1 MMRSMFS
8 GVSGLRAHQTWLDII
23 GNNIANVNTVGFKA
37 SRATFQEVFSQTL
50 RTAVSPAPG
59 GGRGGI
65 NPLQVGLGMSIASID
80 VMHQRG
86 SVQRTDNATDL
97 AIDGEGFFALA
108 DGDRRFF
115 TRAGNLRMDVGG
127 YLTVP
132 NGMKALGWS
141 GDDIAGRLQATAQP
155 INLANQFMAA
165 SATDRV
171 AFQGNLDSRTLEA
184 GVVRHAVTLFDS
196 LGGQHRVDFVFTK
209 GAVTTTTPPT
219 TPWVVTVEPELGGA
233 IIPPIAPA
241 VPPAFPATVGTVSF
255 NFDGSLLSFTPEP
268 DPAVN
273 ITFGL
278 NDDFT
283 GADDIV
289 FEPGDLVFDPERLT
303 QYAVDTSVR
312 AAEVS
317 GYAAGSLTSLN
328 IDNAGR
334 VIGVFSNGQ
343 LNELALLSI
352 AKFNNPSGLM
362 KIGDNL
368 FEDTVNAGFLGLD
381 AAGVASRGFIS
392 PGTLEMSNVDL
403 AKEFT
408 DMIVAQRGFQ
418 ANSRIITTSD
428 EILQELV
435 NIKR

>member
-8 GVSGLRAHQTWLDII
+8 GVSGLRAHQTWMDVI
-23 GNNIANVNTVGFKA
+23 GNNISNINTVGFKA
-37 SRATFQEVFSQTL
+37 SRVTFQEIFSQTM
-50 RTAVSPAPG
+50 RTAVSPAIG
-59 GGRGGI
+59 GERGGV
-65 NPLQVGLGMSIASID
+65 NPQQVGLGMSISSID

-86 SVQRTDNATDL
+86 SVQRTDNMTDL
-97 AIDGEGFFALA
+97 AIDGDGFFALS
-108 DGDRRFF
+108 DGERRFF

-132 NGMKALGWS
+132 NGMKVLGWS
-141 GDDIAGRLQATAQP
+141 GEDIAGRLQATAGP

-165 SATDRV
+165 TPTDRIL
-171 AFQGNLDSRTLEA
+171 FQGNLDSRTEPGA
-184 GVVRHAVTLFDS
+184 AAAFRHGVTLFDS
-196 LGGQHRVDFVFTK
+196 LGGQHRVDFIFEK
-209 GAVTTTTPPT
+209 GATANTWSVSM
-219 TPWVVTVEPELGGA
+219 EPEYGGA
-233 IIPPIAPA
+233 ISDITGTTTFDLAFDPNGSLIIPATIPGSITFELDDAMTGAANIVIAPE
-241 VPPAFPATVGTVSF
+241 
-255 NFDGSLLSFTPEP
+255 NF
-268 DPAVN
+268 
-273 ITFGL
+273 I
-278 NDDFT
+278 
-283 GADDIV
+283 
-289 FEPGDLVFDPERLT
+289 FDPERFT
-303 QYAVDTSVR
+303 QYAVAASVR

-317 GYAAGSLTSLN
+317 GYAAGSLSSLS

-343 LNELALLSI
+343 LDELALISI
-352 AKFNNPSGLM
+352 AKFTNPSGLM

-368 FEDTVNAGFLGLD
+368 FEETVNSGYLGLD
-381 AAGVASRGFIS
+381 AGGMAGRGLLS

-428 EILQELV
+428 ELLQELV

>member
-1 MMRSMFS
+1 MFS
-8 GVSGLRAHQTWLDII
+8 GVSGLRAHQTWMDVI
-23 GNNIANVNTVGFKA
+23 GNNISNVNTVGFKA
-37 SRATFQEVFSQTL
+37 SRVTFQEVFSQTL

-65 NPLQVGLGMSIASID
+65 NPQQVGLGMSIASVD
-80 VMHQRG
+80 VLHQRG

-108 DGDRRFF
+108 DGDRRLF

-165 SATDRV
+165 SATDRI
-171 AFQGNLDSRTLEA
+171 AFQGNLDSRTPTG

-209 GAVTTTTPPT
+209 AAALNTWNVTIEPERGGAIDPTTPP
-219 TPWVVTVEPELGGA
+219 
-233 IIPPIAPA
+233 APA
-241 VPPAFPATVGTVSF
+241 PTPTSVGTLTF
-255 NFDGSLLSFTPEP
+255 NPDGSLYEPASPAIPPSFPT
-268 DPAVN
+268 N
-273 ITFGL
+273 LITF
-278 NDDFT
+278 NPADAIT
-283 GADDIV
+283 GAADIV
-289 FEPGDLVFDPERLT
+289 FNPGSIIFDPDRLT

-312 AAEVS
+312 ASEVS

-334 VIGVFSNGQ
+334 VIGVFTNGQ
-343 LNELALLSI
+343 LDELALLAV

-368 FEDTVNAGFLGLD
+368 FEDTVNAGYLGLD
-381 AAGVASRGFIS
+381 AAGIASRGLIS

-428 EILQELV
+428 ELLQELV